1 MPNTT
6 PYQGRLWLGVT
17 LVMATVLCFAIS
29 DVLTKYLTQ
38 RYPVTEIIAIRY
50 IVSFFALFVVAFP
63 NAGSGLW
70 RTKNTKL
77 LIIRGLLMCVGSF
90 TISYALKLM
99 PIGETIAIIYIM
111 PFIVIAM
118 SGPFLGE
125 KVSPFGW
132 AMTVL
137 GFSGVLM
144 VLNLSGDLN
153 TLGVICA
160 LTNAVCIAI
169 FQIMTRKL
177 AHQDSAVTMLFYVNA
192 GGLVVFCLAAIPSLG
207 ESRMPTLF
215 DGSMMVL
222 LGLIISSAHFMFARA
237 YREAPASLLAPIN
250 YVHLVWAALLS
261 WIIFDQLP
269 NQWAIMGICLIL
281 GSGVAMS
288 LHAHVNRKRQ
298 SQAASKQP
306 IETA

>member
-1 MPNTT
+1 MPHTT
-6 PYQGRLWLGVT
+6 PYQGRLWLGVA
-17 LVMATVLCFAIS
+17 LVMATVFCFAIS

-38 RYPVTEIIAIRY
+38 RYPVTEVIAIRY
-50 IVSFFALFVVAFP
+50 VVSFVALFVVAFP

-90 TISYALKLM
+90 TISYALKVM

-132 AMTVL
+132 LMTIF

-144 VLNLSGDLN
+144 VLNLSGELN

-177 AHQDSAVTMLFYVNA
+177 VHQDSAVTMLFYVNA
-192 GGLVVFCLAAIPSLG
+192 GGLVVFCLAAIPSLD
-207 ESRMPTLF
+207 ESRLPTLF

-222 LGLIISSAHFMFARA
+222 LGLIVSSAHFLFARA
-237 YREAPASLLAPIN
+237 YKEAPASLLAPIN
-250 YVHLVWAALLS
+250 YVHLVWAALLG
-261 WIIFDQLP
+261 WVFFDQFP
-269 NQWAIMGICLIL
+269 NNWAIAGICLIL
-281 GSGVAMS
+281 ASGTAMS
-288 LHAHVNRKRQ
+288 LHAHFSRKREQ
-298 SQAASKQP
+298 LAAANP
-306 IETA
+306 R